1 MSVPQPNSAPIEA
14 RHWRLKTDADGVA
27 WLTMDKAGSSANSL
41 SRQVMEELNGLL
53 EQIERALP
61 KALILTSAKRGFIAG
76 ADIREFVGIQT
87 PQQAYE
93 LIRRGQEVLDRLAA
107 LKCVTVAAINGFAL
121 GGGLEVALAC
131 RYRVAADDPGVT
143 LGFPEVQLGVHP
155 GFGGSV
161 RSVELVGPVAAL
173 DMMLT
178 GRALRTDKALKIGL
192 VDKLAPPS
200 QLEDVAKQLAL
211 KPPGPRETPFKNKVL
226 NSAVVRPFLAGQMRT
241 QVAQKVRPRHYPAPY
256 AIIELWQRYGARG
269 PRAYEAEAR
278 SMSDLL
284 CSSTSRNLV
293 RVFLLQDRLKAAGRR
308 PVENAERV
316 HVVGAGV
323 MGGDIAAWCAARGLT
338 VTLQDREMKFIEPA
352 LERARAFFEKRYPEP
367 AKRDQALARLSA
379 DVEGRGVAQA
389 DIVIEAI
396 FENLEAKRELYAR
409 LEPQMKPGAVLA
421 TNTSSIVLEQL
432 AERLAAPRRFF
443 GLHFFNPVARMPLIE
458 VVHSQATDPHVVQMG
473 LSFVR
478 QIDKTPI
485 ACRSSPGFLVNRVL
499 MPYLSEA
506 IRAAEEGIPLA
517 LIDRAAEDFGMP
529 MGPIELADVVG
540 LDVVMSVGKV
550 FFQSGAEV
558 PHVLSTRYEQKRFG
572 KKTGEG
578 FYVWHDDKPRKPSVS
593 GKQMPTDLQD
603 RLILQL
609 LNESVAVL
617 REQIVDDADLVDAG
631 VIFGTGFAPFRG
643 GPIHCARERGIDDI
657 VARLEELRGVYGERF
672 TPDAGWQLLR

>member
-1 MSVPQPNSAPIEA
+1 MSLPQPNSASIQPQ
-14 RHWRLKTDADGVA
+14 HWRLKTDADGVT
-27 WLTMDKAGSSANSL
+27 WLTIDKAGSSANSL

-61 KALILTSAKRGFIAG
+61 KALVLTSAKRGFIAG

-87 PQQAYE
+87 PDQAYQ

-131 RYRVAADDPGVT
+131 RYRVAAEDPGVT

-161 RSVELVGPVAAL
+161 RSVELVGPVDAL

-178 GRALRTDKALKIGL
+178 GRVLRTDKALKIGL

-211 KPPGPRETPFKNKVL
+211 KPPGRRETPFKNKLL
-226 NSAVVRPFLAGQMRT
+226 NAALVRPILAGQMRT
-241 QVAQKVRPRHYPAPY
+241 QVAQRVRPEHYPAPY
-256 AIIELWQRYGARG
+256 AIIELWQRYGAKG

-278 SMSDLL
+278 SMADLL

-293 RVFLLQDRLKAAGRR
+293 RVFLLQDRLKAAGRA
-308 PVENAERV
+308 PVEHAERV

-352 LERARAFFEKRYPEP
+352 LARARAFFEKRYPET
-367 AKRDQALARLSA
+367 AKREQAMARLSA

-432 AERLAAPRRFF
+432 VERLAVPRRFF

-458 VVHSQATDPHVVQMG
+458 VVYNQETDPYVVQIG

-506 IRAAEEGIPLA
+506 VRAAEEGIPLA

-558 PHVLSTRYEQKRFG
+558 PSVLSTRYEQKRFG

-578 FYVWHDDKPRKPSVS
+578 FYVWQDDKPRKPSPA
-593 GKQMPTDLQD
+593 GKQMPADLQD
-603 RLILQL
+603 RLMLPL
-609 LNESVAVL
+609 LNEAVAVL

-631 VIFGTGFAPFRG
+631 VIFGAGFAPFRG
-643 GPIHCARERGIDDI
+643 GPIHYARTRGVDEI
-657 VARLEELRGVYGERF
+657 VARLEELRAVYGERF